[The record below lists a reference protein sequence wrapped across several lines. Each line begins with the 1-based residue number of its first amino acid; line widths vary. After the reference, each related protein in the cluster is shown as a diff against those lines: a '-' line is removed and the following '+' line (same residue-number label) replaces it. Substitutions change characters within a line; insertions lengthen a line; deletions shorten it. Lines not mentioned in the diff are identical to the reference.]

1 MNKRSTKQLH
11 DISTIAWDQSGMSA
25 IETSIVLIAFVVVA
39 SVFGFAML
47 NTGILSSQKEQ
58 KVVQA
63 GIDETSSNLILR
75 GGVLAIGN
83 GGKTGIDTIKFYLTP
98 VVESGGSTDLSS
110 SGVVVTYV
118 DSANS
123 LNCTSGGSGSCSWA
137 TNWVIGSGDLVDPGE
152 RVEMIVTLSGLT
164 PLLGKN
170 TEFTIEV
177 RPNKDAVV
185 VVNRTIPGEVKA
197 VMELY

>member
-11 DISTIAWDQSGMSA
+11 DTSTIAWDQSGMSA

-47 NTGILSSQKEQ
+47 NTGILSSEKEQ

-83 GGKTGIDTIKFYLTP
+83 GGKTGIDTIKFYLTQ
-98 VVESGGSTDLSS
+98 
-110 SGVVVTYV
+110 
-118 DSANS
+118 S
-123 LNCTSGGSGSCSWA
+123 LNL
-137 TNWVIGSGDLVDPGE
+137 GDPPIYPAPALRSHMWTQP
-152 RVEMIVTLSGLT
+152 I
-164 PLLGKN
+164 
-170 TEFTIEV
+170 
-177 RPNKDAVV
+177 A
-185 VVNRTIPGEVKA
+185 
-197 VMELY
+197 